1 MKLYVVAHKR
11 ARMPKDPLY
20 VPIQVGSGPDLY
32 PVRDNTGDQIAEKNP
47 NFCEL
52 TAMYWIWKNV
62 TEDVVGIAHYRRYM
76 TRGPLSRRI
85 IGREDVKDLLQTAD
99 LLVPRPLC
107 MRNETVLEQFGQR
120 HDPKDLLACGQVIRE
135 LFPEYAPDF
144 DRMLGKHYF
153 YQYNM
158 IVADKRIYDE
168 YMSWLFP
175 ILFALEERVS
185 VDRYDAYNRR
195 LFGFLSERLLDVWL
209 SHGGGRTYR
218 EMSYINTE
226 TADWTYGARNI
237 KNALK
242 EKYVREKYRE

>member
-1 MKLYVVAHKR
+1 MKIYVVAHKK

-20 VPIQVGSGPDLY
+20 VPIQVGSGPDIY
-32 PVRDNTGDQIAEKNP
+32 PLRDNTGIQIAEKNP
-47 NFCEL
+47 HFCEL

-76 TRGPLSRRI
+76 TKGPLSYRI
-85 IGREDVKDLLQTAD
+85 IGETDVARLLTSAE

-107 MRNETVLEQFGQR
+107 MRNETVLEQFGEK
-120 HDPKDLLACGQVIRE
+120 HDRRDLLACGDVIRD
-135 LFPEYAPDF
+135 LFPEYGPDF

-175 ILFALEERVS
+175 ILFELEGRVRIE
-185 VDRYDAYNRR
+185 RYDAYNRR

-209 SHGGGRTYR
+209 SHGEGRKYR
-218 EMSYINTE
+218 EMSCLNTE
-226 TADWTYGARNI
+226 TADWTYRARNI
-237 KNALK
+237 KNAVK
-242 EKYVREKYRE
+242 EKYVRARYRE